1 MRMFLMSSL
10 LLCTGVSFAAVSGTV
25 FMDKNRNGT
34 RDPGEPGV
42 AGAAVSDGLE
52 VIKTDAEGRFTLPA
66 SHPKARFVMLSVPNG
81 TRVARHYIPLSAE
94 TAAYDFALT
103 PWEPSA
109 KGPHRF
115 IQITDTELTGGVES
129 HHKDMAQELRDL
141 AASERAAFII
151 HTGDICYE
159 RGLREHITLVNSETM
174 GVPVFWSIGN
184 HDLVRGKTGEA
195 LFESLYGPTWYSF
208 NAGGTHYVVLPM
220 PGGDYRPS
228 YSTDEV
234 ARWLA
239 NDLAAIPKGTPV
251 VAACHD
257 LLFQGDRFVYGG
269 VDLVAHNLKAWLYG
283 HWHISLVRRQ
293 GKVLTYG
300 TSAPEKGGIDSAASA
315 FRLIRTDAQGNP
327 SSELRYAPVS
337 GSLAL
342 NVSANGT
349 LHANAYKTSAVATG
363 LSVGD
368 RPLERSSAWGW
379 TLPLGKA
386 AQNLTL
392 TARFADGT
400 TLSQPVPAPSQRL
413 VWASSAKGEILF
425 SSPVAE
431 GGRVFVGTVDEN
443 FCGEGGVAAFDAV
456 SGKRLW
462 KAKTRNSV
470 KNAIAAAEG
479 RVFAQ
484 DAEGWV
490 YAFKA
495 QDGTLLWESKLPNA
509 ALPGLVSGVTLEGGT
524 LYAGAGQS
532 LTAFDP
538 ATGAKRWQGGGWRLR
553 EGTPDRPTLADGAII
568 LGSHWNALYASDAK
582 TGKYLWAQSGPD
594 FRFRGSVAAPDP
606 DGKSVWVPARQ
617 TLYRL
622 EARTGKILAKK
633 ELGTSVE
640 NGGQPLITERLIVL
654 TTVDA
659 GVLALD
665 RETLKEVW
673 RLPVGEGLTYTAP
686 YSHKPQRPIQGSAVR
701 SGNTVFAAANDGTL
715 YAIDL
720 ATGKELWRYVTGAPL
735 LGTPLVCGDRLF
747 VADLGGTLHCL
758 NLSAQ

>member
-1 MRMFLMSSL
+1 MKPKLLTCLLALLVIFL
-10 LLCTGVSFAAVSGTV
+10 ASG
-25 FMDKNRNGT
+25 R
-34 RDPGEPGV
+34 
-42 AGAAVSDGLE
+42 AGAMALE
-52 VIKTDAEGRFTLPA
+52 VDGQVV
-66 SHPKARFVMLSVPNG
+66 S
-81 TRVARHYIPLSAE
+81 
-94 TAAYDFALT
+94 TAV
-103 PWEPSA
+103 
-109 KGPHRF
+109 
-115 IQITDTELTGGVES
+115 QV
-129 HHKDMAQELRDL
+129 KD
-141 AASERAAFII
+141 
-151 HTGDICYE
+151 
-159 RGLREHITLVNSETM
+159 
-174 GVPVFWSIGN
+174 
-184 HDLVRGKTGEA
+184 
-195 LFESLYGPTWYSF
+195 
-208 NAGGTHYVVLPM
+208 
-220 PGGDYRPS
+220 
-228 YSTDEV
+228 
-234 ARWLA
+234 
-239 NDLAAIPKGTPV
+239 
-251 VAACHD
+251 
-257 LLFQGDRFVYGG
+257 
-269 VDLVAHNLKAWLYG
+269 G
-283 HWHISLVRRQ
+283 H
-293 GKVLTYG
+293 
-300 TSAPEKGGIDSAASA
+300 
-315 FRLIRTDAQGNP
+315 
-327 SSELRYAPVS
+327 
-337 GSLAL
+337 
-342 NVSANGT
+342 
-349 LHANAYKTSAVATG
+349 AT
-363 LSVGD
+363 
-368 RPLERSSAWGW
+368 
-379 TLPLGKA
+379 
-386 AQNLTL
+386 
-392 TARFADGT
+392 
-400 TLSQPVPAPSQRL
+400 
-413 VWASSAKGEILF
+413 
-425 SSPVAE
+425 
-431 GGRVFVGTVDEN
+431 
-443 FCGEGGVAAFDAV
+443 
-456 SGKRLW
+456 
-462 KAKTRNSV
+462 
-470 KNAIAAAEG
+470 
-479 RVFAQ
+479 
-484 DAEGWV
+484 
-490 YAFKA
+490 
-495 QDGTLLWESKLPNA
+495 
-509 ALPGLVSGVTLEGGT
+509 GVTLEGGT